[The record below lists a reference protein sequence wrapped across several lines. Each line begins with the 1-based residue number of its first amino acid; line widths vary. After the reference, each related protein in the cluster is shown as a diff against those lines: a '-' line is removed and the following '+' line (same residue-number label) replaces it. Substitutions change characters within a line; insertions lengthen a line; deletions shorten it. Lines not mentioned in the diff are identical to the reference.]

1 MKYLHYFAVAL
12 LVSLFFPQLLL
23 ADNAQSFPE
32 PQPAT
37 FTFSPYIN
45 FNVSAGYDS
54 GINLGTVNNHLN
66 DKDLRENYN
75 WDTYIGFDASRPIQP
90 LKDWDFKFLCGAH
103 YLAAKPIGKFGR
115 ENFKSDKLKSLS
127 LKSLYIGLATPY
139 GKLKVGSLA
148 TNTGL
153 SPNFWST
160 GGVAN
165 LTIYSRTFFPVT
177 NAIRYESP
185 DFDGLSFHLVK
196 GLANR
201 ITGIYQR
208 YDPEGA
214 VITAKTEPVNTYG
227 GTLQYQDSKS
237 GSFIKYT
244 GLIRQ
249 DGLLNKELKK
259 KNACLHS
266 VEGGLNSGNLSLLLG
281 YQYLYNN
288 AGWADTLPYMSDDQI
303 KQYVGS
309 HPEKFGEETPYGIKY
324 FAFPMREIA
333 LSVSYRMDK
342 ITPKF
347 SIAYGTQAKNEY
359 IVKNDSA
366 SEYHLPGYI
375 QCVAGIDY
383 AVSNNVF
390 LNLAYGALKW
400 QHETHIPKADQWFD
414 QKSIKLYLSYWYY
427 S

>member
-1 MKYLHYFAVAL
+1 MKYSHYFAVVL
-12 LVSLFFPQLLL
+12 LGSLFFPQLLL
-23 ADNAQSFPE
+23 ADNAQSSPQ

-66 DKDLRENYN
+66 DKNLRENYN
-75 WDTYIGFDASRPIQP
+75 WDTYIGFDASKPIQS

-103 YLAAKPIGKFGR
+103 YLAAKPIGKVTR
-115 ENFKSDKLKSLS
+115 EGFESDKLKPLA
-127 LKSLYIGLATPY
+127 LKSLYFGLETPY
-139 GKLKVGSLA
+139 GKVKLGSLA

-160 GGVAN
+160 GGAAN

-185 DFDGLSFHLVK
+185 NFDGLSLHLVK
-196 GLANR
+196 GLAQR

-208 YDPEGA
+208 YDLEGA
-214 VITAKTEPVNTYG
+214 AITATTEPVNTYG

-249 DGLLNKELKK
+249 DGLLNKESKTK
-259 KNACLHS
+259 HNAYLHS

-281 YQYLYNN
+281 YQYLHNN
-288 AGWADTLPYMSDDQI
+288 AGWGDTVAYMSDDQI
-303 KQYVGS
+303 EKYVGC
-309 HPEKFGEETPYGIKY
+309 HPEIYGKQTDYGVKY
-324 FAFPMREIA
+324 FAFPMHEVA
-333 LSVSYRMDK
+333 LSASYRMGK

-347 SIAYGTQAKNEY
+347 SVAYGAKAKNEY
-359 IVKNDSA
+359 SVKDKPE

-383 AVSNNVF
+383 ALSNNVF
-390 LNLAYGALKW
+390 LTLAYGTLKW
-400 QHETHIPKADQWFD
+400 QHEANTPKADQWFD
-414 QKSIKLYLSYWYY
+414 QKSVKLYLSYWYY
-427 S
+427 